1 MDLLIATR
9 NRGKAAEFA
18 QMLSGAALGELRLR
32 SLEELDDPFEPQETG
47 RTFRANAVL
56 KAGAYARRFK
66 TWTLAD
72 DSGLAVDALGG
83 RPGVHSARFAEL
95 ASAGSGDEANN
106 RYLLDL
112 LKSVPD
118 ERRKARFICV
128 LAISDARGRTH
139 YTAEGCVEGRML
151 HAPRGENGFGYDPLF
166 LIPSLGKTTAQL
178 APQQKHAIS
187 HRGQA
192 LRRLGALLEEYGL
205 GS

>member
-18 QMLSGAALGELRLR
+18 QMLSGAAMGELRVR
-32 SLEELDDPFEPQETG
+32 SLEDCDDRFEPHETG

-56 KAGAYARRFK
+56 KARAYACRFK

-72 DSGLAVDALGG
+72 DSGLSVDALGG

-95 ASAGSGDEANN
+95 AGVGRGDEANN

-118 ERRKARFICV
+118 EQRTARFICV
-128 LAISDARGRTH
+128 LAISDARGRTR
-139 YTAEGCVEGRML
+139 YTAQGCVEGRVL

-166 LIPSLGKTTAQL
+166 LIPSLGKTTAEL

-192 LRRLGALLEEYGL
+192 LRRLGALLKEYGL
-205 GS
+205 AT